1 MQCQQPGPDGLAC
14 EAGAGPTPSEPCPP
28 CSEMQGHQVLLR
40 QLQGRWESALLLRPR
55 RAGELL
61 PRCPSRAPWSL
72 LGLTWQRPGDVRWP
86 GAWLPGH
93 GSTLPHRRRWPA
105 ESALWHRSLAS
116 GVGVRQ
122 KGPAGTGRPRVPV
135 WESCC
140 CPAPPDMRDWEELVL
155 CLPGLLPSHLARE
168 RSVD

>member
-61 PRCPSRAPWSL
+61 PRCPSRAPWPSSDSHGSGRGMCAGL
-72 LGLTWQRPGDVRWP
+72 VRGFLGTAVLFRTDADGPQSPHCGTE
-86 GAWLPGH
+86 AWLQGWECDRRVQQEQEDR
-93 GSTLPHRRRWPA
+93 GSPCGSPA
-105 ESALWHRSLAS
+105 AAQPLLTCGAGQSWCRAS
-116 GVGVRQ
+116 Q
-122 KGPAGTGRPRVPV
+122 
-135 WESCC
+135 WC
-140 CPAPPDMRDWEELVL
+140 CPHIWPEN
-155 CLPGLLPSHLARE
+155 AR
-168 RSVD
+168 